1 MYGGRTL
8 MAAGLYEIQDLKCPV
23 CGKGLT
29 TDEYKHAIEEIRLK
43 AEQDF
48 QEQSKRDRNEYNE
61 RIQNERNLSQ
71 EKIDNINRNHHEH
84 IKVLKDQLAASYN
97 QQFEDL
103 KKSYEKLDL
112 QRQRLSKETVDDK
125 ITEYKQKES
134 EWKRQVVELQNESQE
149 IKENAFRDAK
159 MALQNELHSKDIEIR
174 ERDEQIQRCKRTIEE
189 MKEQM
194 SQTQPELKGE
204 VGEQKLL
211 DDLKEAF
218 PEDQFSRQTRGISEG
233 DIIQHI
239 RTVSGTLLKIPIVYD
254 NKEVARVTK
263 KEIKKQQYY
272 KDHEGTDYL
281 LIVCPKNGI
290 PKNIKN
296 GILGKKEGITLVSR
310 DIVVEVAGY
319 LRNTIIQISKSFESK
334 KDQETKQARIYEFIT
349 SREFCRRLESL
360 SNDNMEMRTIQDK
373 EEKDHQTLWKKRKE
387 IVQRSRST
395 YIAIESEIDAIIQG
409 QLPEGSKS
417 FSADELQ
424 DDNDEDE
431 KVGT

>member
-48 QEQSKRDRNEYNE
+48 QEQSKRDKSEYNE

-84 IKVLKDQLAASYN
+84 IKGLKDQLAASYN

-103 KKSYEKLDL
+103 KKSYEELDL

-149 IKENAFRDAK
+149 IKENAFRDAR
-159 MALQNELHSKDIEIR
+159 MTLQNELHSKDIEIR

-194 SQTQPELKGE
+194 SPTQPELKGE

-211 DDLKEAF
+211 DELKEAF

-239 RTVSGTLLKIPIVYD
+239 MTVSGTLLKIPIVYD

-263 KEIKKQQYY
+263 KEIEKQQYY

-281 LIVCPKNGI
+281 LIVCPNI
-290 PKNIKN
+290 PKN
-296 GILGKKEGITLVSR
+296 GILGKREGITLVRR

-360 SNDNMEMRTIQDK
+360 NNDNMEMRTIQDK

-387 IVQRSRST
+387 IVQRSKST
-395 YIAIESEIDAIIQG
+395 YIAIESEMDAIIQG
-409 QLPEGSKS
+409 DLPEGSL
-417 FSADELQ
+417 SADELQ
-424 DDNDEDE
+424 DDNDGDE
-431 KVGT
+431 KTGT

>member
-48 QEQSKRDRNEYNE
+48 QEQSKRDKSEYNE

-84 IKVLKDQLAASYN
+84 IKGLKDQLAASYN

-103 KKSYEKLDL
+103 KKSYEELDL

-149 IKENAFRDAK
+149 IKENAFRDAR
-159 MALQNELHSKDIEIR
+159 MTLQNELHSKDIEIR

-194 SQTQPELKGE
+194 SPTQPELKGE

-211 DDLKEAF
+211 DELKEAF

-239 RTVSGTLLKIPIVYD
+239 MTVSGTLLKIPIVYD

-263 KEIKKQQYY
+263 KEIEKQQYY

-296 GILGKKEGITLVSR
+296 GILGKREGITLVRR

-360 SNDNMEMRTIQDK
+360 NNDNMEMRTIQDK

-387 IVQRSRST
+387 IVQRSKST
-395 YIAIESEIDAIIQG
+395 YIAIESEMDAIIQG
-409 QLPEGSKS
+409 DLPEGSL
-417 FSADELQ
+417 SADELQ
-424 DDNDEDE
+424 DDNDGDE
-431 KVGT
+431 KTGT

>member
-48 QEQSKRDRNEYNE
+48 QEQSKRDKSEYNE

-84 IKVLKDQLAASYN
+84 IKGLKDQLAASYN

-103 KKSYEKLDL
+103 KKSYEELDL

-149 IKENAFRDAK
+149 IKENAFRDAR
-159 MALQNELHSKDIEIR
+159 MTLQNELHSKDIEIR

-189 MKEQM
+189 MKEQI
-194 SQTQPELKGE
+194 STTQPELKGE

-211 DDLKEAF
+211 DELKEAF

-239 RTVSGTLLKIPIVYD
+239 MTVSGTLLKIPIVYD

-263 KEIKKQQYY
+263 KEIEKQQYY

-296 GILGKKEGITLVSR
+296 GILGKREGITLVRR

-360 SNDNMEMRTIQDK
+360 NNDNMEMRTIQDK

-387 IVQRSRST
+387 IVQRSKST
-395 YIAIESEIDAIIQG
+395 YIAIESEMDAIIQG
-409 QLPEGSKS
+409 DLPEGSL
-417 FSADELQ
+417 SADELQ
-424 DDNDEDE
+424 DDNDGDE
-431 KVGT
+431 KTGT

>member
-1 MYGGRTL
+1 

-48 QEQSKRDRNEYNE
+48 QEQSKRDKSEYNE

-84 IKVLKDQLAASYN
+84 IKGLKDQLAASYN

-103 KKSYEKLDL
+103 KKSYEELDL

-149 IKENAFRDAK
+149 IKENAFRDAR
-159 MALQNELHSKDIEIR
+159 MTLQNELHSKDIEIR

-194 SQTQPELKGE
+194 SPTQPELKGE

-211 DDLKEAF
+211 DELKEAF

-239 RTVSGTLLKIPIVYD
+239 MTVSGTLLKIPIVYD

-263 KEIKKQQYY
+263 KEIEKQQYY

-296 GILGKKEGITLVSR
+296 GILGKREGITLVRR

-360 SNDNMEMRTIQDK
+360 NNDNMEMRTIQDK

-387 IVQRSRST
+387 IVQRSKST
-395 YIAIESEIDAIIQG
+395 YIAIESEMDAIIQG
-409 QLPEGSKS
+409 DLPEGSL
-417 FSADELQ
+417 SADELQ
-424 DDNDEDE
+424 DDNDGDE
-431 KVGT
+431 KTGT